1 MRIILIR
8 VNWLDQR
15 RAVAA
20 VMKDFERVQRV
31 LMLYIESVKYVVYHV
46 NVYVVYQR
54 AGESHLMNCC

>member
-1 MRIILIR
+1 MRIVLIR

-46 NVYVVYQR
+46 YVYVVYERQ
-54 AGESHLMNCC
+54 GKTT